1 MKQIL
6 TIVFVILLAGC
17 NSADRLSKS
26 ENLPIITKSHTTI
39 NHLVINSVEEVA
51 NTNTVD
57 INQTDNKSETLQD
70 VSTLSKKDLR
80 EVGQE
85 LSEQNNEIIM
95 VWNDL
100 FIPIYESY
108 YNNYDETVI
117 RENISDLNAAYKDL
131 QKKINNVSLP
141 SSLTAV
147 ERTKIEAIKEDLS
160 YAISN
165 RQLAIIEM
173 QSMIAKADASHS
185 AFMEVHISNSDRYLE
200 HAKTLCDDL
209 NLNKNALVTA
219 K

>member
-57 INQTDNKSETLQD
+57 INQTDNKAETLQD

-85 LSEQNNEIIM
+85 LSEQNNEIIL

-185 AFMEVHISNSDRYLE
+185 AFMEVHISNSDRYLD
-200 HAKTLCDDL
+200 HAKTLCDEL

>member
-57 INQTDNKSETLQD
+57 INQTDNKAETLQD
-70 VSTLSKKDLR
+70 VSTLSKKDLQ
-80 EVGQE
+80 EVGQDLRE
-85 LSEQNNEIIM
+85 HNNEIIM

-108 YNNYDETVI
+108 YNDYDETVI

-131 QKKINNVSLP
+131 QKKINNISLL

>member
-17 NSADRLSKS
+17 NSADRLAKS

-57 INQTDNKSETLQD
+57 INQTDNKAETLQD
-70 VSTLSKKDLR
+70 VSTLSKKDLQ
-80 EVGQE
+80 EVGQDLRE
-85 LSEQNNEIIM
+85 HNNEIIM

-131 QKKINNVSLP
+131 QKKINNISLL

-185 AFMEVHISNSDRYLE
+185 AFMEVHISNSDRYLD
-200 HAKTLCDDL
+200 HAKTLCDEL

>member
-17 NSADRLSKS
+17 NSADRLAKS

-57 INQTDNKSETLQD
+57 INQTDNKAETLQD
-70 VSTLSKKDLR
+70 VSTLSKKDLQ
-80 EVGQE
+80 EVGQDLRE
-85 LSEQNNEIIM
+85 HNNEIIM

-108 YNNYDETVI
+108 YNDYDETVI

-131 QKKINNVSLP
+131 QKKINNISLL

>member
-17 NSADRLSKS
+17 NSADRLAKS

-39 NHLVINSVEEVA
+39 NHLIINSVEEVA

-57 INQTDNKSETLQD
+57 INQTDNKAETLQD

>member
-70 VSTLSKKDLR
+70 VSTLSKKDLQ
-80 EVGQE
+80 EVGQDLRE
-85 LSEQNNEIIM
+85 HNNEIIM

-108 YNNYDETVI
+108 YNDYDETVI

-131 QKKINNVSLP
+131 QKKINNISLL

>member
-57 INQTDNKSETLQD
+57 INQTDNKAETLQD

-95 VWNDL
+95 VRNDL

>member
-17 NSADRLSKS
+17 NSADRLAKS

-57 INQTDNKSETLQD
+57 INQTDNKAETLQD

-80 EVGQE
+80 EVGQDLRE
-85 LSEQNNEIIM
+85 HNNEIIM

-108 YNNYDETVI
+108 YNDYDETVI

-131 QKKINNVSLP
+131 QKKINNISLL

-185 AFMEVHISNSDRYLE
+185 AFMEVHISNSDRYLD
-200 HAKTLCDDL
+200 HAKTLCDEL

>member
-17 NSADRLSKS
+17 NSADRLAKS

-57 INQTDNKSETLQD
+57 INQTDNKAETLQD

-85 LSEQNNEIIM
+85 LSEQNNEIIL

-131 QKKINNVSLP
+131 QKKINNISLL

>member
-17 NSADRLSKS
+17 NSADRLAKS

-57 INQTDNKSETLQD
+57 INQTDNKAETLQD

-95 VWNDL
+95 VLNDL

>member
-57 INQTDNKSETLQD
+57 INQTDNKAETLQD
-70 VSTLSKKDLR
+70 VSTLSKKDLQ
-80 EVGQE
+80 EVGQDLRE
-85 LSEQNNEIIM
+85 HNNEIIM

-185 AFMEVHISNSDRYLE
+185 AFMEVHISNSDRYLD
-200 HAKTLCDDL
+200 HAKTLCDEL

>member
-57 INQTDNKSETLQD
+57 INQTDNKAETLQD
-70 VSTLSKKDLR
+70 VSTLSKKDLL
-80 EVGQE
+80 EVGKE

-141 SSLTAV
+141 SSLTAIK
-147 ERTKIEAIKEDLS
+147 RTKIEAIKEDLS

>member
-17 NSADRLSKS
+17 NSADRLAKS

-57 INQTDNKSETLQD
+57 INQTDNKAETLQD

>member
-57 INQTDNKSETLQD
+57 INQTDNKAETLQD

-185 AFMEVHISNSDRYLE
+185 AFMEVHISNSDRYLD

>member
-39 NHLVINSVEEVA
+39 NHLVIDSVEEVA

-57 INQTDNKSETLQD
+57 INQTDNKAETLQD
-70 VSTLSKKDLR
+70 VSTLSKKDLQ
-80 EVGQE
+80 EVGQDLRE
-85 LSEQNNEIIM
+85 HNNEIIM

-131 QKKINNVSLP
+131 QKKINNISLL

-185 AFMEVHISNSDRYLE
+185 AFMEVHISNSDRYLD
-200 HAKTLCDDL
+200 HAKTLCDEL

>member
-57 INQTDNKSETLQD
+57 INQTDNKAETLQD

-108 YNNYDETVI
+108 YNDYDETVI

>member
-17 NSADRLSKS
+17 NSADRLAKS
-26 ENLPIITKSHTTI
+26 ENFPIITKSHTTI

-57 INQTDNKSETLQD
+57 INQTDNKAETLQD
-70 VSTLSKKDLR
+70 VSTLSKKDLL
-80 EVGQE
+80 EVGKE

-185 AFMEVHISNSDRYLE
+185 AFMEVHISNSDRYLD
-200 HAKTLCDDL
+200 HAKTLCDEL

>member
-85 LSEQNNEIIM
+85 LSEQNNEIIL

-185 AFMEVHISNSDRYLE
+185 AFMEVHISNSDRYLD
-200 HAKTLCDDL
+200 HAKTLCDEL

>member
-17 NSADRLSKS
+17 NSADRLAKS

-57 INQTDNKSETLQD
+57 INQTDNKAETLQD
-70 VSTLSKKDLR
+70 VSTLSKKDLQ
-80 EVGQE
+80 EVGQDLRE
-85 LSEQNNEIIM
+85 HNNEIIM

-131 QKKINNVSLP
+131 QKKINNISLL

>member
-17 NSADRLSKS
+17 NSADRLAKS

-57 INQTDNKSETLQD
+57 INQTDNKAETLQD
-70 VSTLSKKDLR
+70 VSTLSKKDLQ
-80 EVGQE
+80 EVGQDLRE
-85 LSEQNNEIIM
+85 HNNEIIM

-108 YNNYDETVI
+108 YNDYDETVI

-185 AFMEVHISNSDRYLE
+185 AFMEVHISNSDRYLD
-200 HAKTLCDDL
+200 HAKTLCDEL

>member
-85 LSEQNNEIIM
+85 LSEQNNEIIL

-131 QKKINNVSLP
+131 QKKINNISLL

-185 AFMEVHISNSDRYLE
+185 AFMEVHISNSDRYLD
-200 HAKTLCDDL
+200 HAKTLCDEL

>member
-185 AFMEVHISNSDRYLE
+185 AFMEVHISNSDRYLD
-200 HAKTLCDDL
+200 HAKTLCDEL

>member
-57 INQTDNKSETLQD
+57 INQTDNKAETLQD
-70 VSTLSKKDLR
+70 VSTLSKKDLQ
-80 EVGQE
+80 EVGQDLRE
-85 LSEQNNEIIM
+85 HNNEIIM

-108 YNNYDETVI
+108 YNDYDETVI

-185 AFMEVHISNSDRYLE
+185 AFMEVHISNSDRYLD
-200 HAKTLCDDL
+200 HAKTLCDEL

>member
-17 NSADRLSKS
+17 NSADRLAKS

-57 INQTDNKSETLQD
+57 INQTDNKAETLQD
-70 VSTLSKKDLR
+70 VSTLSKKDLL
-80 EVGQE
+80 EVGKE

-185 AFMEVHISNSDRYLE
+185 AFMEVHISNSDRYLD
-200 HAKTLCDDL
+200 HAKTLCDEL

>member
-57 INQTDNKSETLQD
+57 INQTDNKAETLQD

>member
-17 NSADRLSKS
+17 NSADRLAKS

-57 INQTDNKSETLQD
+57 INQTDNKAETLQD

-131 QKKINNVSLP
+131 QKKINNISLL

>member
-39 NHLVINSVEEVA
+39 NHLVIDSVEEVA

-57 INQTDNKSETLQD
+57 INQTDNKAETLQD

-108 YNNYDETVI
+108 YNDYDETVI

>member
-57 INQTDNKSETLQD
+57 INQTDNKAETLQD

-85 LSEQNNEIIM
+85 LSEQNNEIIL

>member
-17 NSADRLSKS
+17 NSADRLAKS

-85 LSEQNNEIIM
+85 LSEQNNEIIL

-117 RENISDLNAAYKDL
+117 RENISDLNAAYKDI

>member
-57 INQTDNKSETLQD
+57 INQTDNKAETLQD
-70 VSTLSKKDLR
+70 VSTLSKKDLQ
-80 EVGQE
+80 EVGQD
-85 LSEQNNEIIM
+85 LREQNNEIIM

>member
-1 MKQIL
+1 LKQIL

-17 NSADRLSKS
+17 NSADRLAKS

-57 INQTDNKSETLQD
+57 INQTDNKAETLQD

>member
-39 NHLVINSVEEVA
+39 NHLVIDSVEEVA

-57 INQTDNKSETLQD
+57 INQTDNKAETLQD
-70 VSTLSKKDLR
+70 VSTLSKKDLQ
-80 EVGQE
+80 EVGQDLRE
-85 LSEQNNEIIM
+85 HNNEIIM

-108 YNNYDETVI
+108 YNDYDETVI

-185 AFMEVHISNSDRYLE
+185 AFMEVHISNSDRYLD
-200 HAKTLCDDL
+200 HAKTLCDEL

>member
-17 NSADRLSKS
+17 NSADRLAKS

-57 INQTDNKSETLQD
+57 INQTDNKAETLQD
-70 VSTLSKKDLR
+70 VSTLSKKDLL
-80 EVGQE
+80 EVGKE

>member
-57 INQTDNKSETLQD
+57 INQTDNKAETLQD
-70 VSTLSKKDLR
+70 VSTLSKKDLQ
-80 EVGQE
+80 EVGQDLRE
-85 LSEQNNEIIM
+85 HNNEIIM

>member
-57 INQTDNKSETLQD
+57 INQTDNKAETLQD

-131 QKKINNVSLP
+131 QKKINNISLL

-185 AFMEVHISNSDRYLE
+185 AFMEVHISNSDRYLD
-200 HAKTLCDDL
+200 HAKTLCDEL

>member
-17 NSADRLSKS
+17 NSADRLAKS

-39 NHLVINSVEEVA
+39 NHLVIDSVEEVA

-57 INQTDNKSETLQD
+57 INQTDNKAETLQD
-70 VSTLSKKDLR
+70 VSTLSKKDLQ
-80 EVGQE
+80 EVGQDLRE
-85 LSEQNNEIIM
+85 HNNEIIM

-108 YNNYDETVI
+108 YNDYDETVI

-131 QKKINNVSLP
+131 QKKINNISLP
-141 SSLTAV
+141 SSLIAV

-185 AFMEVHISNSDRYLE
+185 AFMEVHISNSDRYLD
-200 HAKTLCDDL
+200 HAKTLCDEL

>member
-57 INQTDNKSETLQD
+57 INQTDNKAETLQD
-70 VSTLSKKDLR
+70 VSTLSKKDLL

-108 YNNYDETVI
+108 YNDYDETVI

-131 QKKINNVSLP
+131 QKKINNISLL

-185 AFMEVHISNSDRYLE
+185 AFMEVHISNSDRYLD
-200 HAKTLCDDL
+200 HAKTLCDEL

>member
-17 NSADRLSKS
+17 NSADRLAKS

-57 INQTDNKSETLQD
+57 INQTDNKAETLQD

-131 QKKINNVSLP
+131 QKKINNISLL

-185 AFMEVHISNSDRYLE
+185 AFMEVHISNSDRYLD
-200 HAKTLCDDL
+200 HAKTLCDEL

>member
-17 NSADRLSKS
+17 NSADRLAKS

-57 INQTDNKSETLQD
+57 INQTDNKAETLQD

-108 YNNYDETVI
+108 YNDYDETVI

-185 AFMEVHISNSDRYLE
+185 AFMEVHISNSDRYLD
-200 HAKTLCDDL
+200 HAKTLCDEL

>member
-57 INQTDNKSETLQD
+57 INQTDNKAETLQD
-70 VSTLSKKDLR
+70 VSTLSKKDLQ
-80 EVGQE
+80 EVGQDLRE
-85 LSEQNNEIIM
+85 HNNEIIM

-131 QKKINNVSLP
+131 QKKINNISLL

-185 AFMEVHISNSDRYLE
+185 AFMEVHISNSDRYLD
-200 HAKTLCDDL
+200 HAKTLCDEL